1 MGFWETIKGFF
12 GSIHDTIN
20 NFLQRILD
28 IDGRLLSLY
37 DEFVMPLPELVKIAG
52 IVFLTIIIVLGVLS
66 FAKKMLKLLIIL
78 AIIFFVIM
86 ALTRAG

>member
-1 MGFWETIKGFF
+1 MGFLDTIKGFF
-12 GSIHDTIN
+12 GSIHEGIN
-20 NFLQRILD
+20 GFLQRILD

-37 DEFVMPLPELVKIAG
+37 DEFVMPLPELVKVAG
-52 IVFLTIIIVLGVLS
+52 IIFLTIIIVLGVMS

-78 AIIFFVIM
+78 AIIFVVIM